1 MKKILLLVSI
11 IAIVSCSKESAV
23 PQAEQPVVVKNE
35 ISNLRINP
43 ESSVI
48 TSDEAINVVKLADM
62 MGKSATKSASRQI
75 ADVVTISDANGA
87 PLMYAVNYA
96 DGQGYT
102 LVSATKDYYP
112 ILAQVDNGSY
122 DNYVEGTGV
131 PVLVDSYK
139 SGIDYWSKQHA
150 DSLRQFRNMWREFEK
165 TDVPAI
171 AITKSVNDIRSEQVQ
186 GWISE
191 GANIYQLE
199 QASTILPSDVYQ
211 NFCMTAQ
218 VQGNPS
224 YDYMTESYVVE
235 LPIEPT
241 IVRSPMLSTSWKQ
254 TAPYNYSCPV
264 INGAYAYVGC
274 GPLAAAQ
281 IMKYHQWPSNK
292 AWSSMPNVLS
302 ATGATVLSNFLYE
315 LAVNCKTNFKETGSW
330 TRNGDIYSALI
341 NVYGYL
347 VDSPVAYSESLARS
361 SVNSNRPVILQGTKT
376 TDNTKGH
383 IWVCDGTRYHTPG
396 KVYVLYVV
404 DYIEPLQFV
413 AAGQP
418 YEDLESYNYYMY
430 HMNWGWGGTYD
441 GWYLN
446 EGFPYNN
453 NYSREMHQMTN
464 IRPNR

>member
-1 MKKILLLVSI
+1 MKKVLLLVSI
-11 IAIVSCSKESAV
+11 IAIVSCSKEGAV
-23 PQAEQPVVVKNE
+23 PQAEHPVVVKNE
-35 ISNLRINP
+35 ISSLRINP

-48 TSDEAINVVKLADM
+48 TSDEAINVVKLADL
-62 MGKSATKSASRQI
+62 MGKSTTKSVSKQV
-75 ADVVTISDANGA
+75 ADVVTISDDNGA

-96 DGQGYT
+96 DDQGYT
-102 LVSATKDYYP
+102 LVSAKKDYYP

-122 DNYVEGTGV
+122 DKYVEGTGV
-131 PVLVDSYK
+131 PVLIDSYK
-139 SGIDYWSKQHA
+139 SGIDYWSKQHT
-150 DSLRQFRNMWREFEK
+150 DSLMRFRNMWREFEK
-165 TDVPAI
+165 KDVPAI
-171 AITKSVNDIRSEQVQ
+171 AITKSGNDIRSEQVQ

-199 QASTILPSDVYQ
+199 NAASILPSDVYQ

-224 YDYMTESYVVE
+224 YDYLTESYVVE

-315 LAVNCKTNFKETGSW
+315 VAVNIKTRFSVTSSW
-330 TRNGDIYSALI
+330 SFMDSIEFALI
-341 NVYGYL
+341 TNYNYKLDHYTGYN
-347 VDSPVAYSESLARS
+347 ESTTRAS
-361 SVNSNRPVILQGTKT
+361 INSNRPVILQGTKT
-376 TDNTKGH
+376 TDDSKGH

-418 YEDLESYNYYMY
+418 YEALESYNYYMY

-446 EGFPYNN
+446 KGFPYNN
-453 NYSREMHQMTN
+453 NYGDGMHQMTN